1 MFRLDSADFQTVG
14 SLIVLFEQ
22 LFLNKVEPIK
32 EKQKKNRM
40 KLDLRAKIENPN
52 ILLYV
57 QPHPQGILLSW
68 YWKRKS
74 FPQSDTRKVK
84 CLRDKNA
91 VYMNTQYM
99 YIRTQIYNLCDLF
112 MLALQHHLR
121 LVTVQWC
128 SFLFPNNLYWRNW
141 SGKKQVNANR
151 KKKNLGRK
159 RRSRKSSW

>member
-57 QPHPQGILLSW
+57 QPHPQGILP
-68 YWKRKS
+68 
-74 FPQSDTRKVK
+74 F
-84 CLRDKNA
+84 
-91 VYMNTQYM
+91 
-99 YIRTQIYNLCDLF
+99 
-112 MLALQHHLR
+112 
-121 LVTVQWC
+121 
-128 SFLFPNNLYWRNW
+128 
-141 SGKKQVNANR
+141 
-151 KKKNLGRK
+151 
-159 RRSRKSSW
+159 